1 MDLTVAGAYM
11 QVTNKALAKNA
22 QTSVLEY
29 KTKLGEKTL
38 GIIDK
43 QIEDYKK
50 LNKKL
55 EAEHERLVAEGEELK
70 AQGERNSQF
79 RDNIQLYEDNKKD
92 ISNEV
97 SPRYVQIKNRRTAKT
112 YHVRAEVCERIK
124 ETVKRV
130 NLTIHKSA
138 KETINILQ
146 GSRPITNMLLN
157 KENKSK
163 ILDNIIF
170 RG

>member
-1 MDLTVAGAYM
+1 MDMTVAGAYM

-55 EAEHERLVAEGEELK
+55 EAEHERLVAEGEAIEEQKARNKVWKDNK
-70 AQGERNSQF
+70 AQYEQLKTEISDRYSKSKYRGSHIRLLTLRNNVGEKIKKTVR
-79 RDNIQLYEDNKKD
+79 RMNIVVIDSA
-92 ISNEV
+92 I
-97 SPRYVQIKNRRTAKT
+97 
-112 YHVRAEVCERIK
+112 
-124 ETVKRV
+124 ETTTMKFNP
-130 NLTIHKSA
+130 NL
-138 KETINILQ
+138 NITQ
-146 GSRPITNMLLN
+146 TLLN
-157 KENKSK
+157 QKNKQ
-163 ILDNIIF
+163 II
-170 RG
+170 G

>member
-55 EAEHERLVAEGEELK
+55 EAEHERLVAEGEAIAE
-70 AQGERNSQF
+70 QGERNSQF
-79 RDNIQLYEDNKKD
+79 RDNIELYESNKKE
-92 ISNEV
+92 ISDKV
-97 SPRYVQIKNRRTAKT
+97 SPKYVEIKNRRTART
-112 YHVRAEVCERIK
+112 YHVRAEVCERIR
-124 ETVKRV
+124 ETVKKV

-138 KETINILQ
+138 KDTFQFYQ
-146 GSRPITNMLLN
+146 GSKPITSMLTN
-157 KENKSK
+157 KNSSTE
-163 ILDNIIF
+163 ILDHILK
-170 RG
+170 G